1 MFCLRIFWLVESFI
15 IFLLSDAFNGK
26 MRWRRSFPKEGE
38 VCMEIARLNIRSTM
52 PRIGI
57 RTQLSKLETH
67 FKKAELHGDYQAPRA
82 NAGWEQPTL
91 EIDSYPSRHS
101 YGYTNH
107 EDFARVQGQKG
118 LQDMRQGMSRRNSQ
132 AQDMVNNAARP
143 GRNVVAEQAKQELF
157 SRISQQRWLDV
168 QAIPD
173 PQMRFTPIKAH
184 AEPDP
189 GHYTT
194 RIDAE
199 SMAKSDFNRGRVET
213 YLRQKGDLRQWVTW
227 GKYDTYA

>member
-1 MFCLRIFWLVESFI
+1 M
-15 IFLLSDAFNGK
+15 D
-26 MRWRRSFPKEGE
+26 
-38 VCMEIARLNIRSTM
+38 IARLNIRQTM

-67 FKKAELHGDYQAPRA
+67 YVKAELHGDYQAPRS
-82 NAGWEQPTL
+82 NAGMEQPKL
-91 EIDSYPSRHS
+91 EIDSYPSRHA

-107 EDFARVQGQKG
+107 TDFAREYGQKG
-118 LQDMRQGMSRRNSQ
+118 PQEMRQGMSHRN
-132 AQDMVNNAARP
+132 ALGQDMVNNAARP
-143 GRNVVAEQAKQELF
+143 GRNVIAEQAKQEL
-157 SRISQQRWLDV
+157 SARISKQRYIDV

-173 PQMRFTPIKAH
+173 PQMHITPVQATGT
-184 AEPDP
+184 PDP

-194 RIDAE
+194 SIE
-199 SMAKSDFNRGRVET
+199 TENMAKSDFTRGQVEI